1 MSGHS
6 KWANIRVRKGAQDK
20 ARGKIFT
27 RHARLI
33 EIAARAG
40 GPDPSSN
47 SSLRVAIDNA
57 KADSVPNAN
66 IERAVKK
73 GTGELKGEQMAEDV
87 YAAYG
92 PGGAAFLIECLTDNK
107 NRTLANV
114 KMVIDKNGG
123 HFAESASVMW
133 MFERKG
139 IVVAKKPEGKTLE
152 DAELELIDFG
162 AENIEEHD
170 GQLEVTTDLAGWTTV
185 RDYFKGLN
193 AEVVTAGI
201 KFVPTQKTEVK
212 DLATAQK
219 IMKLMAVIEEDD
231 DVSEVH
237 TNADIS
243 PEIAAQLGETE

>member
-6 KWANIRVRKGAQDK
+6 KWHNIRVKKTAADK

-40 GPDPSSN
+40 GPDPATN

-73 GTGELKGEQMAEDV
+73 GSGELQGEQMAEV
-87 YAAYG
+87 MYAAYG
-92 PGGAAFLIECLTDNK
+92 PGGAAFLIECLTDNR

-114 KMVIDKNGG
+114 KMAIDKNGG
-123 HFAESASVMW
+123 HFAESGSVVW
-133 MFERKG
+133 MFDRKG
-139 IVVAKKPEGKTLE
+139 VVVAKKPANKTLE
-152 DAELELIDFG
+152 ETELELIDFG
-162 AENIEEHD
+162 ADNIEEGD
-170 GQLEVTTDLAGWTTV
+170 GTLDVTSDAASWTTI
-185 RDYFKGLN
+185 RDYFKGLG
-193 AEVVTAGI
+193 AEVVTAGLR
-201 KFVPTQKTEVK
+201 FVPNQKAEVK

-219 IMKLMAVIEEDD
+219 VMKLMNALEEDD

-243 PEIAAQLGETE
+243 PEIAGQLGA